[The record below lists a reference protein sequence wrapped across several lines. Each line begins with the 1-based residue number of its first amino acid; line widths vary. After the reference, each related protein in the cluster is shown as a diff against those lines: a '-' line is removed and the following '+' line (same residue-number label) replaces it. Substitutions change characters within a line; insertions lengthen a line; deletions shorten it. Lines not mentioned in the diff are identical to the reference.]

1 MRVTGRTTDMFL
13 CKNADPRHGSRPRG
27 LVSHCAPVDR
37 HCLQKSTWTRCP
49 EHPCMQLTSE
59 IAPSWSGQ
67 RPFVFQTIY
76 PSKAPRI
83 FSADRAPKAHLS
95 SRCWAH
101 WKPKANL
108 RTSFFISFRL
118 VLFFDELRRESFQKF
133 DMYMVLLMITRA
145 RSKLDTSQ
153 NTSIET

>member
-1 MRVTGRTTDMFL
+1 MRVTGRTTDKFL

-95 SRCWAH
+95 SRCRAH
-101 WKPKANL
+101 WKPKSKFADL
-108 RTSFFISFRL
+108 LFHFVQTSFVFWWIKKRVFSEVWHVYGFVDDYTGSF
-118 VLFFDELRRESFQKF
+118 
-133 DMYMVLLMITRA
+133 
-145 RSKLDTSQ
+145 
-153 NTSIET
+153 